1 MRNRAANV
9 ARPTGEEEEW
19 QECAYDAQRDD
30 EASLMDG
37 RVATLFYNRG
47 SRRAAPV
54 PVPRT
59 EATYRATALFW
70 DDVFG
75 EPRAVA

>member
-47 SRRAAPV
+47 MPPCSTCAC
-54 PVPRT
+54 T
-59 EATYRATALFW
+59 TYRGDL
-70 DDVFG
+70 
-75 EPRAVA
+75 PRDGPILG